1 MESQSRIQ
9 NQKTQEFKNRYLELI
24 SDFYKYRLLVY
35 ELVHRI
41 IPIEQEQPGNKG
53 TYINNIHFV

>member
-9 NQKTQEFKNRYLELI
+9 NQKEFKNRYLELI

-41 IPIEQEQPGNKG
+41 IPIEQEQPGDEG

>member
-1 MESQSRIQ
+1 MESQYRIQ
-9 NQKTQEFKNRYLELI
+9 NQKEFKNRYLELI

-41 IPIEQEQPGNKG
+41 IPIEQEQPGDEG

>member
-1 MESQSRIQ
+1 MESQSRLQ
-9 NQKTQEFKNRYLELI
+9 KQKTQEFKNSYLELI

-41 IPIEQEQPGNKG
+41 IPIEQERPGDEG
-53 TYINNIHFV
+53 IYINNIHFV